1 MSARSTRLA
10 IDGGPKTRAS
20 PWPIRKLYGLE
31 EKGAVDALFDR
42 AMVEGH
48 TVLGY
53 NGPQED
59 AYCKEFAQFQGGG
72 FADGVNSGTNAV
84 YVALRALDLPPGSE
98 IIVPP
103 ISDPGG
109 IMPVVA
115 CDGIPVPADSEPMA
129 YNTSAAR
136 IAERLTPRTRAIVVA
151 HISGLPVDM
160 DPILT
165 IAADHGLPVVEDCA
179 QAHGALYKGRRVGT
193 LGTTAAFST
202 MFGKHHTTGG
212 QGGLVFTRDEALY
225 GRIRRCSDRGKPFGI
240 PGQTRNVLCT
250 LNCNMDELHAAI
262 GREQLKKLPSIIAR
276 RRKVALAIA
285 QGLEGTSKAFRLKT
299 DPPGCEA
306 VFWFL
311 LFQVDFAR
319 LTVDKAA
326 LVAALNAEGVP
337 FGPSYLHVPVT
348 YPWYQDL
355 SEGDGAARRR
365 SAGMPAL
372 PPASSYPLPNI
383 HATDA
388 AHLMLGIH
396 EDWTVEDAADVVK
409 AILKVESA
417 YARA

>member
-10 IDGGPKTRAS
+10 IDGGPKTRTS
-20 PWPIRKLYGLE
+20 PWPIRKLYGPE

-48 TVLGY
+48 QVLGY

-59 AYCKEFAQFQGGG
+59 AYCREFAEFQGGG

-98 IIVPP
+98 VIVPP

-115 CDGIPVPADSEPMA
+115 CDCIPVPADSDPMS
-129 YNTSAAR
+129 YNTSVTR
-136 IAERLTPRTRAIVVA
+136 IRKRLTPRTRAIVVA
-151 HISGLPVDM
+151 HISGIPVDM
-160 DPILT
+160 DPILKL
-165 IAADHGLPVVEDCA
+165 ADSRGLPVVEDCA
-179 QAHGALYKGRRVGT
+179 QAHGALYKGRRVGA
-193 LGTTAAFST
+193 LGTIAAFST

-225 GRIRRCSDRGKPFGI
+225 GRIRRCADRGKPFGI
-240 PGQTRNVLCT
+240 QGQARNVLCA

-285 QGLEGTSKAFRLKT
+285 RGLEGKSRAFRLKT

-311 LFQVDFAR
+311 LFQVDFAK
-319 LTVDKAA
+319 LAVDKAK
-326 LVAALNAEGVP
+326 LVAALNAEGVS
-337 FGPSYLHVPVT
+337 FGPGYLHVPGT

-355 SEGDGAARRR
+355 SEGEGAAQRRA
-365 SAGMPAL
+365 AGMPAL
-372 PPASSYPLPNI
+372 PPASSYPLPII

-388 AHLMLGIH
+388 VHLMLGIH
-396 EDWTVEDAADVVK
+396 EDWTTAESADVVK
-409 AILKVESA
+409 AVVKVEKA
-417 YARA
+417 YAHV